1 MRRYILT
8 GTPGTGKT
16 AILRCLELDGYSVVE
31 EAATD
36 IIALQQAQGVAEPWS
51 HASFIDAIVNLQR
64 VRQLRASR
72 LGDDQQFFD
81 RSPICTYALARYL
94 GYPISAALSTEIER
108 IQQDEIYQKRVF
120 FVQGLGFTA
129 ATDARRITPDDALR
143 FERVHEETYR
153 RFDYQIVPISAAP
166 LLERIALI
174 KKDDGRY
181 PRRLDR
187 SFQG

>member
-16 AILRCLELDGYSVVE
+16 AILRCLELDGDSVVE

-51 HASFIDAIVNLQR
+51 HGSFIDAIVNLQR
-64 VRQLRASR
+64 ERQLRAPR
-72 LGDDQQFFD
+72 LSDDQQQFFD
-81 RSPICTYALARYL
+81 RSPICTYALASYL

-108 IQQDEIYQKRVF
+108 IQHDEIYQKRVF
-120 FVQGLGFTA
+120 FVQSLGFITK
-129 ATDARRITPDDALR
+129 TDARRITPEDAMR

-153 RFDYQIVPISAAP
+153 RFDYQIVSISAAP

-174 KKDDGRY
+174 KKAIDDT
-181 PRRLDR
+181 PD
-187 SFQG
+187 S

>member
-16 AILRCLELDGYSVVE
+16 AILRCLELAGYSVVE

-64 VRQLRASR
+64 ERQLRASR

-94 GYPISAALSTEIER
+94 GHPISAALSTEIER

-120 FVQGLGFTA
+120 FVQSLGFTT

-153 RFDYQIVPISAAP
+153 RFDYQTVPISAAP

-174 KKDDGRY
+174 KKAIDDTLEG
-181 PRRLDR
+181 
-187 SFQG
+187 

>member
-51 HASFIDAIVNLQR
+51 HGSFIDAIVNLQR
-64 VRQLRASR
+64 ERQLRASR

-81 RSPICTYALARYL
+81 RSPICTYALAKYL
-94 GYPISAALSTEIER
+94 GYPSSPALSREIER
-108 IQQDEIYQKRVF
+108 IERERIYQRKVF
-120 FVQGLGFTA
+120 FIQSLGFIT
-129 ATDARRITPDDALR
+129 ATDARKITPEDALR
-143 FERVHEETYR
+143 FERIHEETYR
-153 RFDYQIVPISAAP
+153 AFDYQILPIAAGP
-166 LLERIALI
+166 LPERIATI
-174 KKDDGRY
+174 KKAID
-181 PRRLDR
+181 
-187 SFQG
+187 

>member
-1 MRRYILT
+1 MRRYSLT

-36 IIALQQAQGVAEPWS
+36 IMARGK
-51 HASFIDAIVNLQR
+51 R
-64 VRQLRASR
+64 RASR
-72 LGDDQQFFD
+72 NPGRMDRLSMRSSTCSASASCAPLASATTNSSSSN
-81 RSPICTYALARYL
+81 RSPICTYALASYL
-94 GYPISAALSTEIER
+94 SYPISAALSTEIER

-120 FVQGLGFTA
+120 FVQSLDFISK
-129 ATDARRITPDDALR
+129 TDARRITPEDAMR

-174 KKDDGRY
+174 KKAIDDTPDG
-181 PRRLDR
+181 
-187 SFQG
+187 